1 MYVNKQITEHSNS
14 YTNATFRALIVMYVN
29 KQITEHSNLF
39 IN

>member
-1 MYVNKQITEHSNS
+1 
-14 YTNATFRALIVMYVN
+14 MYVN